1 MMRNR
6 QMKRESNLMF
16 YDGLISGELVYVV
29 RQNDLK
35 SNVMRKQTTDFP
47 LTDDELVHIENIYRI
62 FNRIN
67 FEIERILEQSEPVP
81 NKLFLIVK
89 DSRPEVE
96 VALHNV
102 GQTLKRF

>member
-35 SNVMRKQTTDFP
+35 SNVMRK
-47 LTDDELVHIENIYRI
+47 
-62 FNRIN
+62 
-67 FEIERILEQSEPVP
+67 
-81 NKLFLIVK
+81 
-89 DSRPEVE
+89 
-96 VALHNV
+96 
-102 GQTLKRF
+102 